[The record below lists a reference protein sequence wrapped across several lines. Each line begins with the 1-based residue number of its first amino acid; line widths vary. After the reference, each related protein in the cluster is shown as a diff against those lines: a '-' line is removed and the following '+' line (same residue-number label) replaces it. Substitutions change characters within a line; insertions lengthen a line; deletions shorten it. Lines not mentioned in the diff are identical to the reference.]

1 MIHDMPSKFHICL
14 SALATAMVVCA
25 FAAEEPVVVDAKAF
39 LHHGAG
45 GGRVS
50 LRGIVVDAFKDTIDE
65 DYVFIVLNSDGNFVY
80 AFIQSDDT
88 AQTLRELQPFIG
100 RSVVASGK
108 AREMPSY
115 DRVMTRRQLDVGA
128 VSNLRLADNDG
139 IDPFDVP
146 ELPPSIPTL
155 GEVASLGRGK
165 VCGTVACRWQNN
177 RAILYK
183 DPNSFMMIE
192 FRDGAGLPEMG
203 ALVEVSGSPVTDLYR
218 LHLIRACWRTADGTP
233 TPVPGPSAV
242 PLQELLHPKNR
253 YIFNCGYYGRSI
265 KVEGHLREFVLDE
278 TGRRR
283 LLLEQD
289 GLTIQVDCS
298 DAQGA
303 LRNVEIGS
311 LVSASG
317 ICVIDSDF
325 WSPSVPFPKNKSMFI
340 VARSEADI
348 CVVKDPPWWTP
359 LRFAVVVAAL
369 VGIIALILIWNAALR
384 VLVDRRS
391 REAIRAQKRTMESEM
406 KISER
411 MRLAADLH
419 DSLSQNLT
427 VIGYQVSAAR
437 NTLGGKDPATSEILD
452 TAAKTILSCRTDLR
466 RCLWDLR
473 NNVLDEPSFAEA
485 IRQTVAPV
493 AGEASLSV
501 RFSGPRQHIN
511 DAIAHGTLNIVR
523 ELVAN
528 AVQHGKAKS
537 IQIAGTVDTT
547 RLEVSVR
554 DDGCGFDTAN
564 RLGRDDGHFG
574 LDGIIERLE
583 RLRGTFDIVS
593 APGKGALA
601 RVTITKREE

>member
-1 MIHDMPSKFHICL
+1 MTRLILQL
-14 SALATAMVVCA
+14 SALLTVTAFCA

-50 LRGIVVDAFKDTIDE
+50 LRGIVVDAFKDTIDD
-65 DYVFIVLNSDGNFVY
+65 DYVFMVLNCDGNFVY

-88 AQTLRELQPFIG
+88 AQTLRDLQPFIG

-108 AREMPSY
+108 AREVPSY
-115 DRVMTRRQLDVGA
+115 DRVMTRRQLDVGD
-128 VSNLRLADNDG
+128 VSNIRLADDG
-139 IDPFDVP
+139 GSDPFDVP
-146 ELPPSIPTL
+146 TLPSSTPTL
-155 GEVASLGRGK
+155 DEVASLGRGK
-165 VCGTVACRWQNN
+165 ACGTVVCRWQGNK
-177 RAILYK
+177 AILYK
-183 DPNSFMMIE
+183 NKNSSMMVE
-192 FRDGAGLPEMG
+192 FRDGVGLPELG
-203 ALVEVSGSPVTDLYR
+203 AFVEVSGIPVTDLYR
-218 LHLIRACWRTADGTP
+218 LHLIRACWRAADGTP
-233 TPVPGPSAV
+233 TAIPSPSTV
-242 PLQELLHPKNR
+242 SLRELLHPHSR
-253 YIFNCGYYGRSI
+253 YIFNCGYYGSNERI
-265 KVEGHLREFVLDE
+265 EGYLREFVLDE

-283 LLLEQD
+283 LLLERD
-289 GLTIQVDCS
+289 GLTIQIDCS

-303 LRNVEIGS
+303 LGNVEIGS

-340 VARSEADI
+340 VARSDADI
-348 CVVKDPPWWTP
+348 RVVENPPWWTP

-369 VGIIALILIWNAALR
+369 VGIMALILIWNAALR

-391 REAIRAQKRTMESEM
+391 REVIRAQRRTMESEM

-411 MRLAADLH
+411 TRLAADLH

-437 NTLGGKDPATSEILD
+437 NTLGGKDPATSEYLD

-485 IRQTVAPV
+485 IRQTVAPI
-493 AGEASLSV
+493 AGEAALSV